1 VAQLVAKLLAQELSD
16 DYAKMG
22 VALDRAR
29 LAVQQRERAA
39 DDIQKQVD
47 REGLEME
54 ATLAEQARIDLE
66 LKSKLPDM
74 RHAKE
79 ALTRSNKDNDLA
91 NRKYTK
97 MLLSKKYEEQFI
109 PPCHI
114 DIKQLKLDKELN
126 LKEQKEIRDVIA
138 NLKQDVDIRMN
149 AYMKEESRGKEKG
162 SVLAAMVA
170 EVSELEEE
178 VLMLSSEEKVRES
191 TITELA
197 AARERASRSASIQVN
212 KAREAKEV
220 LRVKEL
226 NIVDL
231 KKKKKE
237 VVVRLKD
244 FQQLYDLVKTQRNK
258 FVNLIQAMSQSI
270 AELKEKVKILVN
282 EVEILRSEVV
292 VKAKLLVKAQADH
305 AAAVVDRNYLQAE
318 LNKCAVVFRTKQDAL
333 DEQIAEIDKLNAI
346 INGYEKQMLSL
357 KRQYETQVRPR
368 VCRLLRWVRRR
379 LRCSGLPFHP
389 SFSLQNGSQSLNLRC
404 EGSGAVSQVEMRNH
418 TGITLIDR
426 NDELCILYEKANVQ
440 ELVYKQGEVA
450 VNMRTSEVSPR
461 NSWTQTKKTTSWSS
475 S

>member
-1 VAQLVAKLLAQELSD
+1 MVTEPAGAPRRGKTKSLGTQELSD

-66 LKSKLPDM
+66 LKGKLPDM

-79 ALTRSNKDNDLA
+79 ALTRSNKENDLA

-114 DIKQLKLDKELN
+114 DIKQFKLDKELN
-126 LKEQKEIRDVIA
+126 LKEQKEIRDVIVS
-138 NLKQDVDIRMN
+138 LKQDVDIRMN

-162 SVLAAMVA
+162 SVLAAIVA

-178 VLMLSSEEKVRES
+178 VLMLSGEEKVRES

-237 VVVRLKD
+237 VAVRLKD

-357 KRQYETQVRPR
+357 KRQYETQVP
-368 VCRLLRWVRRR
+368 
-379 LRCSGLPFHP
+379 G
-389 SFSLQNGSQSLNLRC
+389 
-404 EGSGAVSQVEMRNH
+404 
-418 TGITLIDR
+418 
-426 NDELCILYEKANVQ
+426 
-440 ELVYKQGEVA
+440 
-450 VNMRTSEVSPR
+450 
-461 NSWTQTKKTTSWSS
+461 
-475 S
+475 